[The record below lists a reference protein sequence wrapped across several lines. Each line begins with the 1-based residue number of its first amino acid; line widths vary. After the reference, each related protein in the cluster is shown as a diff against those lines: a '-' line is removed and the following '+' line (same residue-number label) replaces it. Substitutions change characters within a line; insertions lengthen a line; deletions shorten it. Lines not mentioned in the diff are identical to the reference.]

1 MEQHTVTVYCASSDR
16 LDPVYVNAA
25 YELGQAL
32 ALAGARLVTG
42 GGKTGLMEAVERG
55 ALAHGGTAI
64 GVIPQFMVDRGWHN
78 TALSQLEIV
87 PDMHTRKAT
96 MARLSTA
103 SIALPGGIGTFE
115 ELMEILTWRQL
126 GLYDGN
132 IVIYNVNGYYD
143 PMLEMLE
150 RCIGQGFMPAKYR
163 SLYAVA
169 TGVEQAVKYALA
181 EPSHETFP
189 TKFNA

>member
-55 ALAHGGTAI
+55 VLERGGTAI

-150 RCIGQGFMPAKYR
+150 RCIEQGFMSAKYR

-169 TGVEQAVKYALA
+169 TDVEQAVKYALA
-181 EPSHETFP
+181 EPSHEIFP

>member
-1 MEQHTVTVYCASSDR
+1 MEQATVTVYCASSDR
-16 LDPVYVNAA
+16 LDPVYTKAA
-25 YELGQAL
+25 YELGGAI
-32 ALAGARLVTG
+32 ARAGARLVTG
-42 GGKTGLMEAVERG
+42 GGKTGLMDAVERG
-55 ALAHGGTAI
+55 ALDAGGTAI
-64 GVIPQFMVDRGWHN
+64 GVIPQFMVERGWHN
-78 TALSQLEIV
+78 TSLSQLEIV
-87 PDMHTRKAT
+87 PDMHTRKAR
-96 MARLSTA
+96 MAGLSTA

-132 IVIYNVNGYYD
+132 IVIYNVAGYYD
-143 PMLEMLE
+143 PILEMLE
-150 RCIGQGFMPAKYR
+150 RCIEQGFMPAKYR

-169 TGVEQAVKYALA
+169 TDVEEAVKQALS

>member
-55 ALAHGGTAI
+55 VLERGGTAI

-78 TALSQLEIV
+78 
-87 PDMHTRKAT
+87 K
-96 MARLSTA
+96 
-103 SIALPGGIGTFE
+103 IG
-115 ELMEILTWRQL
+115 RAH
-126 GLYDGN
+126 
-132 IVIYNVNGYYD
+132 V
-143 PMLEMLE
+143 
-150 RCIGQGFMPAKYR
+150 
-163 SLYAVA
+163 
-169 TGVEQAVKYALA
+169 
-181 EPSHETFP
+181 
-189 TKFNA
+189 